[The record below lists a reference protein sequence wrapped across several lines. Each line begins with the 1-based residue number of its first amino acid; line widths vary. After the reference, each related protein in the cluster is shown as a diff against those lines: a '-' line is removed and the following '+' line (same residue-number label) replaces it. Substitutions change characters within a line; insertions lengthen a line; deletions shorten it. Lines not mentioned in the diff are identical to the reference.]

1 MIFTRVEGRT
11 PMPEGESL
19 AELAR
24 HHCTLCI
31 FLSITLLH
39 RCRSTSRRG
48 LGR

>member
-1 MIFTRVEGRT
+1 
-11 PMPEGESL
+11 MPEGESL

-39 RCRSTSRRG
+39 KGAATARRG